1 MTNIPDTFEFPVGYQ
16 RFHMDQLFNYQLNR
30 WYSLGYAKYEDM
42 QSAGMSIQSI
52 SDWKTVLISLANK
65 ALSEDRIMNA
75 AFYFRA
81 AEFYTFNEDPE
92 KERLYDSF
100 IDLFYRFIKDDNYE
114 KFQVPYQ
121 DAFLPVIK
129 ISSMTGKK
137 GTIVIHGGFDS
148 YIEEF
153 YSWMRYFSDHGY
165 EVIGF
170 EGPGQGAALKK
181 HGLPLDHE
189 WEKPVKAIL
198 DYFKLTDVTLLG
210 ISMGGY
216 FCLRAAAF
224 ESRIK
229 RVIASGIAFDY
240 LKFPNILG
248 QLMMKLFFYHF
259 RDFSNRVTLKKMEK
273 DGMHKWS
280 IGNLMYIT
288 RKSTPMEAF
297 DAAAGMNEHNL
308 HSDKIRQDVLILT
321 GRNDHFIPFKMHA
334 MQVKALTGAK
344 SITARV
350 FTKKEQAQNHCQ
362 VGNTRLALDVMVKWI
377 EKIT

>member
-1 MTNIPDTFEFPVGYQ
+1 MTKYLSTFDLPIGYH
-16 RFHMDQLFNYQLNR
+16 RFHRDQLFNYQLNR
-30 WYSLGYAKYEDM
+30 WYSLGYARYEDIKT
-42 QSAGMSIQSI
+42 AGKMIKSFRE
-52 SDWKTVLISLANK
+52 WKTVLIALANE
-65 ALSEDRIMNA
+65 ALSARRIINA

-81 AEFYTFNEDPE
+81 AEFYTFNDDPE

-100 IDLFYRFIKDDNYE
+100 IDLFYRAVKNDNTE
-114 KFQVPYQ
+114 KFQVPYYS
-121 DAFLPVIK
+121 AMLPAIR
-129 ISSMTGKK
+129 IPPPAEKK

-181 HGLPLDHE
+181 YGLSLDHE
-189 WEKPVKAIL
+189 WEKPVSAIL
-198 DYFKLTDVTLLG
+198 DYFGLTDVTLLG

-224 ESRIK
+224 EPRIK

-240 LKFPNILG
+240 MKFPNIFG
-248 QLMMKLFFYHF
+248 QMMMKLFFYHF
-259 RDFSNRVTLKKMEK
+259 RDFSNKVTLKKMEK

-288 RKSTPMEAF
+288 RKNTPMEAF
-297 DAAAGMNEHNL
+297 DVAAQMNEQNL
-308 HSDKIRQDVLILT
+308 HSDKVRQDVLILT
-321 GRNDHFIPFKMHA
+321 GRNDHFIPFKMHG
-334 MQVKALTGAK
+334 MQVKALTNAK
-344 SITARV
+344 SVTARI
-350 FTKKEQAQNHCQ
+350 FTKKEHAQNHCQ
-362 VGNTRLALDVMVKWI
+362 IGNIALALDVMVKWI
-377 EKIT
+377 KKTS